1 VAGKGRGLIRL
12 IFLVVFGIPVLWYLF
27 LQLFGDNR
35 FELPVISV
43 LEDCKGQGTVLL
55 MRTKG
60 LDTKKQNELNRVFQV
75 LERKQLVFDSLS
87 TCRFDNAEIVL
98 VDKKRQV
105 RGEYSLERR
114 DVDRFFTE
122 LDILMLVENYGE
134 GIRR

>member
-12 IFLVVFGIPVLWYLF
+12 VFVVVFGIPVLWYLF

-35 FELPVISV
+35 FQLPVISV
-43 LEDCKGQGTVLL
+43 LGDCKGQGTVLL
-55 MRTKG
+55 LKTND
-60 LDTKKQNELNRVFQV
+60 LDIKQQNELNRVFQV
-75 LERKQLVFDSLS
+75 LEKKQLRFDTLS
-87 TCRFDNAEIVL
+87 TCGFEKAEIVL

-105 RGEYSLERR
+105 RGEYQLERR